1 MREKNEYLYTKM
13 NHKYIHSDLTSIYRT
28 KTKLLKCIIIVL
40 IIIINFL
47 LTKLSIKNIIFQ
59 NKNFIFENYLIQNC
73 ENNGYIYINNFKKYI
88 QKNNYTNIF
97 SDIINYYINLKT
109 ENQLTTKRKIYIN
122 YMDFWDGFRYKNF
135 HFHKILEER
144 YEVIISDKPDYIIF
158 DQFGRDNYGIENQF
172 DCIKIYYNV
181 ENKVP
186 SFDNNDYM
194 IGMHYMIYGDRYFRK
209 PTITKQ
215 LSEIYSIYNIT
226 HINGIDIKKKKFC
239 AWVVSNG
246 NAKVRNNFFT
256 ELSKYKKVDS
266 GGKFRNNLGV
276 IVKDKS
282 KFLSNY
288 KFCICFE
295 NSKADG
301 YITEKIFDCFL
312 AGAIPLYYGDDT
324 ILNLLNNKSYIHIR
338 NEDEFKEKIELIKKI
353 DKNDILYEKMIKEK
367 IVLNDKI
374 YYKEEQKY
382 KQFIYHII
390 EQDKQK
396 AKRFERKK
404 I

>member
-1 MREKNEYLYTKM
+1 
-13 NHKYIHSDLTSIYRT
+13 
-28 KTKLLKCIIIVL
+28 
-40 IIIINFL
+40 
-47 LTKLSIKNIIFQ
+47 
-59 NKNFIFENYLIQNC
+59 
-73 ENNGYIYINNFKKYI
+73 
-88 QKNNYTNIF
+88 
-97 SDIINYYINLKT
+97 
-109 ENQLTTKRKIYIN
+109 
-122 YMDFWDGFRYKNF
+122 MDFWNGFQYKNF
-135 HFHKILEER
+135 PFHKILEER

-158 DQFGRDNYGIENQF
+158 DQFGRDNYGIENHL

-186 SFDNNDYM
+186 SFNNNDYM

-209 PTITKQ
+209 PTITKK

-226 HINGIDIKKKKFC
+226 HFNGIDFKKKKFC

-246 NAKVRNNFFT
+246 KAKVRNHFFT
-256 ELSKYKKVDS
+256 KLSKYKKVDS

-276 IVKDKS
+276 IVKNKS

-301 YITEKIFDCFL
+301 YITEKLFDCFL

-338 NEDEFKEKIELIKKI
+338 NEDEFDEKIELIKKI
-353 DKNDILYEKMIKEK
+353 DQNDILYEKMIKEK
-367 IVLNDKI
+367 IVLDDNI